1 MKEAGIDLP
10 ETIPNKKSYT
20 IYHGNGGSSV
30 QVLSRPHWLIHPFMI
45 WVCKKKEYCIF
56 RLNPNNTPYIYIILL
71 CKPH

>member
-30 QVLSRPHWLIHPFMI
+30 QVLSRPHCLIHPFMI
-45 WVCKKKEYCIF
+45 WVCKKK
-56 RLNPNNTPYIYIILL
+56 RILHFSF
-71 CKPH
+71 KPK